1 MHVCLVTGVPH
12 DGVTGRVEDPVERQG
27 QLDRT
32 EVGTQVPAVDGDGV
46 DEHVADLLRERAQ
59 LVVVESAQRLGSVD
73 RFEQGVHHE
82 GRAVSG

>member
-1 MHVCLVTGVPH
+1 MASRGESKTRWSA
-12 DGVTGRVEDPVERQG
+12 RVSSTAPRLEPRCPP
-27 QLDRT
+27 LT
-32 EVGTQVPAVDGDGV
+32 ETASISTSRISS
-46 DEHVADLLRERAQ
+46 RERAQ